1 MIAVFER
8 CGYPVEVRWDAHGV
22 EVQIDL
28 DVASRRRSLRPPR
41 PSLKIPVRPP
51 IIRGTPPSL
60 DAMAIEDL
68 SRDLT
73 DHASPREGAAAWP
86 LLELAEHDGEL
97 GELSRDVAHTLD
109 ELAQTTSEF
118 SCGSARSSVAV
129 SVISDNMQRLRDQLE
144 GLSVRSGSLRESS
157 AQTAE
162 SAGESADLLEQ
173 LSVESAR
180 GLDVLG
186 PLIDAIRQISDR
198 VVRVHELV
206 ETLAANELASIE
218 EFSGIIHRIASQ
230 TKLLALNAAI
240 EAARAGE
247 HGRGF
252 AVVAD
257 EVGKLASETSSQT
270 SQIRETVTRTR
281 SQMDEVVAAAATA
294 REQTAKSSQDADAGR
309 EILERISGLIGSS
322 NDTATQIAT
331 LARQQ
336 LADVQEIDVNL
347 QAITA
352 GSAEIE
358 QHAES
363 VARAQLDLSAS
374 TERASVMLARFDTGG
389 LISRLRGRCEDL
401 ADELRVILEA
411 AVDERQVSLSKVLEL
426 RYQEATGPLI
436 DRFAQAVR
444 REPRGS
450 VRVLAA
456 EVPHRLRRAR
466 GPRDDGADGRGP
478 RGRAEADVRA
488 AVRSQRLGA
497 RAQQRVLAGHHRRS
511 RQGSGRE
518 PHQALLPRVRR
529 ADPRLA
535 DGARRRAAR
544 RGRSRARRSAPPAP
558 DSGSPRT
565 ITGRSCCRPTRATP
579 APC

>member
-1 MIAVFER
+1 
-8 CGYPVEVRWDAHGV
+8 
-22 EVQIDL
+22 
-28 DVASRRRSLRPPR
+28 
-41 PSLKIPVRPP
+41 
-51 IIRGTPPSL
+51 
-60 DAMAIEDL
+60 MAIEEL
-68 SRDLT
+68 SRD
-73 DHASPREGAAAWP
+73 HAESASPRAAGESWP
-86 LLELAEHDGEL
+86 LLVLAEQGGEL
-97 GELSRDVAHTLD
+97 GELSRDVARALD

-144 GLSVRSGSLRESS
+144 GLSARSGSLRVSS

-162 SAGESADLLEQ
+162 SARESAELIEQ

-186 PLIDAIRQISDR
+186 PLIDAIRQISEG

-257 EVGKLASETSSQT
+257 EVGKLPRRPPSQT
-270 SQIRETVTRTR
+270 SRIRETVTRTR

-294 REQTAKSSQDADAGR
+294 REQTAKSSENADAGR
-309 EILERISGLIGSS
+309 EILERISGLTGSS

-331 LARQQ
+331 LAREQ
-336 LADVQEIDVNL
+336 LTDVQEIDGNL

-363 VARAQLDLSAS
+363 VARAQLDLSES
-374 TERASVMLARFDTGG
+374 TERASLVLARFDTGG

-401 ADELRVILEA
+401 AGELRAILET
-411 AVDERQVSLSKVLEL
+411 AVDERRVSISSVLEL
-426 RYQEATGPLI
+426 RYQEATGTLI
-436 DRFAQAVR
+436 DRFGRLFDVTRADRSGFSPPKYHTAYDAVVDR
-444 REPRGS
+444 AMMQRMDA
-450 VRVLAA
+450 VLAA
-456 EVPHRLRRAR
+456 EPKLTFALPFDLNAWAPAHNSVYSKDITGDAAKDLAGNRTKRFFLESGALTRASRMELGVELPGEVLSRTQISAAGARLR
-466 GPRDDGADGRGP
+466 
-478 RGRAEADVRA
+478 
-488 AVRSQRLGA
+488 
-497 RAQQRVLAGHHRRS
+497 
-511 RQGSGRE
+511 E
-518 PHQALLPRVRR
+518 PAHDNHPFLLQTTP
-529 ADPRLA
+529 
-535 DGARRRAAR
+535 
-544 RGRSRARRSAPPAP
+544 
-558 DSGSPRT
+558 
-565 ITGRSCCRPTRATP
+565 ATP
-579 APC
+579 ARS

>member
-1 MIAVFER
+1 
-8 CGYPVEVRWDAHGV
+8 
-22 EVQIDL
+22 
-28 DVASRRRSLRPPR
+28 
-41 PSLKIPVRPP
+41 
-51 IIRGTPPSL
+51 
-60 DAMAIEDL
+60 MAIEEL
-68 SRDLT
+68 SRD
-73 DHASPREGAAAWP
+73 HAESASPREAGGTWP
-86 LLELAEHDGEL
+86 LLALAEQGGEL
-97 GELSRDVAHTLD
+97 GELSRDVARALD

-144 GLSVRSGSLRESS
+144 GLSASSGSLRVSS

-162 SAGESADLLEQ
+162 SAGESAGLIEQ

-186 PLIDAIRQISDR
+186 PLIDAIRQISEG

-270 SQIRETVTRTR
+270 ARIRETVTRTR

-294 REQTAKSSQDADAGR
+294 REQTAKSSENADAGR
-309 EILERISGLIGSS
+309 EILERISVLIDSS

-331 LARQQ
+331 LAREQ
-336 LADVQEIDVNL
+336 LTDVQEIDGNL

-363 VARAQLDLSAS
+363 VARAQLDLSES
-374 TERASVMLARFDTGG
+374 TERASLVLARFDTGG

-401 ADELRVILEA
+401 AGELRAILEA
-411 AVDERQVSLSKVLEL
+411 AVDERRVSLSSVLEL

-436 DRFAQAVR
+436 DRFGRLFDVSRADPSGFSPPKYHTAYDAVVDR
-444 REPRGS
+444 AMMQRMDA
-450 VRVLAA
+450 VLAA
-456 EVPHRLRRAR
+456 EPKLTFALPFDLNAWAPAHNSVYSKDITGDR
-466 GPRDDGADGRGP
+466 G
-478 RGRAEADVRA
+478 
-488 AVRSQRLGA
+488 
-497 RAQQRVLAGHHRRS
+497 
-511 RQGSGRE
+511 QGSGRE

-529 ADPRLA
+529 ADPCLA
-535 DGARRRAAR
+535 DGARCRTAR
-544 RGRSRARRSAPPAP
+544 RGPHPRPDQRRRRPAPRARARSPPVPAADLRPRHRRGADDAVGPAVRPRSALRLRLPGLGSRAL
-558 DSGSPRT
+558 
-565 ITGRSCCRPTRATP
+565 RA
-579 APC
+579 